1 MLNLNSNSTLMDAVA
16 GLEDAKQLEAR
27 ELDFLSDTETD
38 SDQSQQ
44 DVSYM
49 TSQAHLN
56 QIKDGDAFID
66 LKKVRKANLK
76 AIKSGETRIL
86 DLDTVRDMTFKRA

>member
-56 QIKDGDAFID
+56 QIS
-66 LKKVRKANLK
+66 VRFGATRAVWCPGVVQSNL
-76 AIKSGETRIL
+76 IVDR
-86 DLDTVRDMTFKRA
+86 VRL